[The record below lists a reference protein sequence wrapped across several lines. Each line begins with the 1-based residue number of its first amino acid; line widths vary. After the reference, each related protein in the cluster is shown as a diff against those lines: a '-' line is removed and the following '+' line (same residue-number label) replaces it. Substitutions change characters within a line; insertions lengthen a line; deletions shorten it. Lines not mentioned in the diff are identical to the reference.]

1 MLGVS
6 LSLTNISLFELFIM
20 ITLAAI
26 VMYFFAVLISNTYI
40 TLSPKTTG
48 IISVFAF
55 ISGVIVMSY
64 ISGNAKVT
72 LEMTVLL
79 IAVWIWLIYK
89 AVTHTRHRR
98 QAQQQINQMK
108 KGGS

>member
-79 IAVWIWLIYK
+79 IAVWLWLIYK
-89 AVTHTRHRR
+89 AITHTRHRR

-108 KGGS
+108 KGGN